1 MSMNYKEYKFSDL
14 IEEVEE
20 RNTSLE
26 YGLDDIVGV
35 TIEKGLIPTI
45 ANLTQTALDKFYI
58 VKPDTFV
65 YNPRTHGVRLGMG
78 YNDTNKTFLTSWNN
92 VAFRVKEDAKKIV
105 LSKYLWIYFNRPEWD
120 RQTNFMAWG
129 SSTIVFAWNDFLS
142 IKIQLP
148 DLKEQEKIVNTYN
161 AITKRIQLKQKI
173 NENLEKTTQCLF
185 DKNFKEYNK
194 FYEKEDLKT
203 LPADWK
209 YAIVGDFCK
218 DNIKSISSS
227 DEVKEILYLDT
238 GSITNNKI
246 DELQIIPE
254 KEGFPSR
261 AKRIVYDNDIVFST
275 VRPNLQHYGIIRK
288 PAKNMIV
295 STGFSVLHNNSD
307 RVSNEFLY
315 MWITNDAALSFL
327 QSIAENSVS
336 TYPSINSD
344 DLMNIKIIIPSDN
357 ILSELNEGFRK
368 TFLMIDYNNQEITK
382 LQELKQL
389 VISRISGM

>member
-1 MSMNYKEYKFSDL
+1 MKNYKKLGEIVKL
-14 IEEVEE
+14 IDE
-20 RNTSLE
+20 RNKSLE
-26 YGLDDIVGV
+26 SSDVLGISIDKEFMPSVANTIGTDLSNYKVLRMNTFACNPMHVGRDERLPVSLYKKDIPAIVSPAYFMFRINNENEVLSDFLMLLFRRDDFDRNCWFRTDGNVRGGI
-35 TIEKGLIPTI
+35 TWNDICEIKLPIPDI
-45 ANLTQTALDKFYI
+45 
-58 VKPDTFV
+58 
-65 YNPRTHGVRLGMG
+65 
-78 YNDTNKTFLTSWNN
+78 
-92 VAFRVKEDAKKIV
+92 KEQQKIV
-105 LSKYLWIYFNRPEWD
+105 D
-120 RQTNFMAWG
+120 A
-129 SSTIVFAWNDFLS
+129 
-142 IKIQLP
+142 
-148 DLKEQEKIVNTYN
+148 YN
-161 AITKRIQLKQKI
+161 AITKRIQIKQKI
-173 NENLEKTTQCLF
+173 NENLEKTAQCLF

-203 LPADWK
+203 LPTDWK

-254 KEGFPSR
+254 RDGFPSR

-275 VRPNLQHYGIIRK
+275 VRPNLRHFGIIRK

-315 MWITNDAALSFL
+315 MWITNDATLSFL

-336 TYPSINSD
+336 TYPSINAD
-344 DLMNIKIIIPSDN
+344 DIMNIKIIIPTDN
-357 ILSELNEGFRK
+357 ILSELNEVFRK
-368 TFLMIDYNNQEITK
+368 TFLMIDYNNHEITK

>member
-1 MSMNYKEYKFSDL
+1 MSANYKKLGDYIQPVDVRNSDL
-14 IEEVEE
+14 KVSHLLGLSIDKCFIESIANTIGTDFRPYKIVKKGQFAYGPVTS
-20 RNTSLE
+20 RN
-26 YGLDDIVGV
+26 GNKI
-35 TIEKGLIPTI
+35 TI
-45 ANLTQTALDKFYI
+45 ALLKEADVCIISSSYSVFEIT
-58 VKPDTFV
+58 DTTKLL
-65 YNPRTHGVRLGMG
+65 P
-78 YNDTNKTFLTSWNN
+78 
-92 VAFRVKEDAKKIV
+92 E
-105 LSKYLWIYFNRPEWD
+105 YLMLWFSRPEFDRYARYKSHGSVREIFDWD
-120 RQTNFMAWG
+120 EMCRVEFP
-129 SSTIVFAWNDFLS
+129 V
-142 IKIQLP
+142 P

-173 NENLEKTTQCLF
+173 NENLEKTAQCLF

-254 KEGFPSR
+254 RDGFPSR

-275 VRPNLQHYGIIRK
+275 VRPNLRHFGIIRK

-315 MWITNDAALSFL
+315 MWITNDATLSFL

-336 TYPSINSD
+336 TYPSINAD
-344 DLMNIKIIIPSDN
+344 DIMNIKIIIPTDN
-357 ILSELNEGFRK
+357 ILSELNEVFRK

-382 LQELKQL
+382 LQNLKQL
-389 VISRISGM
+389 VISQISTR